1 MGGKS
6 MTLTRKKRSPEEKM
20 QILEEVEKSGAQISE
35 VCRRHGISNGQY
47 YLWKDLVHKATLE
60 AFRNSGKHKNG
71 KINYEE
77 ERLRVE
83 NERMKS
89 VIAEITAE
97 NLDLKKRY
105 FA

>member
-1 MGGKS
+1 
-6 MTLTRKKRSPEEKM
+6 MTLTRKKRSPDEKM

-47 YLWKDLVHKATLE
+47 YLWKEMVRKAALE

-71 KINYEE
+71 ITDYEKE
-77 ERLRVE
+77 KLRTE
-83 NERMKS
+83 NERMKA
-89 VIAEITAE
+89 VIVEITAE

-105 FA
+105 FT

>member
-1 MGGKS
+1 
-6 MTLTRKKRSPEEKM
+6 MTLTRRKRTPEEKF
-20 QILEEVEKSGAQISE
+20 QILEEAEKSGAQISE
-35 VCRRHGISNGQY
+35 VCRRHGISSGQY
-47 YLWKDLVHKATLE
+47 YLWKDLVRKAAME

-71 KINYEE
+71 KRDYEKDK
-77 ERLRVE
+77 LRTD
-83 NERMKS
+83 NDRMKN